1 MFVRPWH
8 TLQAICAGMMALTVS
23 MAVAGDWPQWRGP
36 GRDGKSAETGL
47 LESWEK
53 TPPKHLWTIEGMGD
67 GYASP
72 AISKGSLYVTGN
84 IPGGQGVVKV
94 NLKDHKI
101 AWSKVITEGAPK
113 HGYEGSRCTPS
124 IDGDLLYIVTSDGGI
139 SCLKTGDGE
148 VVWHSDFSFKDKP
161 TAARMLLAVEIPPA
175 GGHTYFTNCYAAY
188 DTMSDDRKRRIAGKT
203 IKQADI
209 VDTAMKLRPG
219 ASLDMD
225 IRNVPGPSHPVIST
239 HPETGRNMIFLG
251 RRHGAYVNG
260 MSLEDSEALLNE
272 LWAHTTQQ
280 RFVYEHEWQQGD
292 VVVWDNRATL
302 HKRDAFNSDSRR
314 ILYAAQVEGH
324 KPYEAQDALK
334 LPPHTRYAVAA

>member
-1 MFVRPWH
+1 MTAAAPAPFTVVP
-8 TLQAICAGMMALTVS
+8 AGAALG
-23 MAVAGDWPQWRGP
+23 AEIRGVDLT
-36 GRDGKSAETGL
+36 RIDDATFKAL
-47 LESWEK
+47 
-53 TPPKHLWTIEGMGD
+53 
-67 GYASP
+67 
-72 AISKGSLYVTGN
+72 
-84 IPGGQGVVKV
+84 
-94 NLKDHKI
+94 HKI
-101 AWSKVITEGAPK
+101 WLEHMLLLFRGQKFAVEDLVKLVRRFG
-113 HGYEGSRCTPS
+113 TP
-124 IDGDLLYIVTSDGGI
+124 VTSSTLHKRDLSERTANQVFQLPPEITVVTNVRENGKPVGI
-139 SCLKTGDGE
+139 LGDGE

-175 GGHTYFTNCYAAY
+175 GGHTYFSNCYAAY
-188 DTMSDDRKRRIAGKT
+188 DTMSGEMKRRIAGKT

-225 IRNVPGPSHPVIST
+225 IRTVPGPSHPIIST

-302 HKRDAFNSDSRR
+302 HKRDAFQSDSRR

-324 KPYEAQDALK
+324 KPYEAPDALQ
-334 LPPHTRYAVAA
+334 LPPHTRYAAVA